1 VNTDRLI
8 ESLARDVQPV
18 NRLGPVWQRATLWLL
33 ATSLYAGVL
42 AALLT
47 SRGDFAFNLASRGF
61 VAQQAAA
68 LAMALGAVVAACAS
82 VVPGYPRWILAL
94 PAVGASAWLAALLS
108 AVPREWHI
116 ARLAGLADT
125 HELLCIPTIAIA
137 AVPPAIAL
145 MLMLRRGAP
154 LNPGISTALAVLAA
168 TGLTNV
174 VTCLAS
180 PHQSAIG
187 VLAWHGTTL
196 LTVCLFAAAVGRSV
210 LPWRAVDP

>member
-18 NRLGPVWQRATLWLL
+18 SRLNPVWQRATLWLL
-33 ATSLYAGVL
+33 AASFYASVL
-42 AALLT
+42 ALLLT
-47 SRGDFAFNLASRGF
+47 SRGDFAFNTASRGF

-68 LAMALGAVVAACAS
+68 LAMALCAVVAACAS
-82 VVPGYPRWILAL
+82 VVPGYPRWILTL
-94 PAVGASAWLAALLS
+94 PAVGASTWLATLMS
-108 AVPREWHI
+108 AVPREWH
-116 ARLAGLADT
+116 AVRLAGLADT
-125 HELLCIPTIAIA
+125 HELLCVPTIAIA

-154 LNPGISTALAVLAA
+154 LSPGISTALGVLAA
-168 TGLTNV
+168 TGLANV

-180 PHQSAIG
+180 PHQSAIA

-196 LTVCLFAAAVGRSV
+196 LVVCLFAAAIGRSV
-210 LPWRAVDP
+210 LSWKAANL